1 MNNKIAIRK
10 SIVLWRVKAVRAFQT
25 VRDSI
30 KTICSGFKFE
40 RRMSKQ
46 QTLQSPAPSFL
57 KKILQTVGDQR
68 GMHN

>member
-1 MNNKIAIRK
+1 
-10 SIVLWRVKAVRAFQT
+10 
-25 VRDSI
+25 
-30 KTICSGFKFE
+30 
-40 RRMSKQ
+40 MSKQ